1 MKTVIVIG
9 NGFDIDLGWDTS
21 YRSFYE
27 AHKGWKMHQTDEDD
41 LFQHVIKHVEDNWF
55 DFERTIYDYA
65 IHRFNSNKIVE
76 RDLQDYNAFKGLLS
90 NFLSKRSS
98 EPVRNDSYA
107 YQLLNAYINTS
118 KRFLSNGNIILNWF
132 SFNYTPIENIARQID
147 PNVDFR
153 YVPVHGT
160 LEKNNIIF
168 GIHDAN
174 QIMPEYRYLQ
184 KSMDDEYES
193 HGIVSSLM
201 DANLIV
207 LFGLSMGFIDGV
219 YFKDVL
225 TQISNVDNANN
236 NKEIVFITKD
246 NKTKRDIK
254 NNLLDMGINT
264 QVLFNTNKI
273 EFILTSPE
281 NIGTNKEKF
290 ALLLSRL

>member
-1 MKTVIVIG
+1 M
-9 NGFDIDLGWDTS
+9 
-21 YRSFYE
+21 
-27 AHKGWKMHQTDEDD
+27 
-41 LFQHVIKHVEDNWF
+41 
-55 DFERTIYDYA
+55 
-65 IHRFNSNKIVE
+65 
-76 RDLQDYNAFKGLLS
+76 
-90 NFLSKRSS
+90 
-98 EPVRNDSYA
+98 
-107 YQLLNAYINTS
+107 
-118 KRFLSNGNIILNWF
+118 
-132 SFNYTPIENIARQID
+132 
-147 PNVDFR
+147 DFR